1 VKKIIAI
8 LAFALLPLIAGCP
21 SVPQLPD
28 SKTLPPAANLALKAI
43 ASANAALDVAYDFI
57 DSGVR
62 SGAIEPKQG
71 RAWFN
76 MLDEYK
82 AKVADAQKLYDSG
95 GFDAAKAQAAGT
107 EALIKF
113 LHDQAIKSLQDQA
126 RKSATFYPDR
136 DLPILRS
143 IAWIRQPQHS
153 S

>member
-1 VKKIIAI
+1 MRKLIAI
-8 LAFALLPLIAGCP
+8 VALALLPLLAACP

-28 SKTLPPAANLALKAI
+28 SKTLPPAGNIALKAI

-57 DSGVR
+57 GSGVR

-76 MLDEYK
+76 TLDEYK
-82 AKVADAQKLYDSG
+82 AKVAQAQKLFDSG

-113 LHDQAIKSLQDQA
+113 MHDQAIKSLQEQA
-126 RKSATFYPDR
+126 RKSALFNPR
-136 DLPILRS
+136 DAERDDCPCVWLFPIG
-143 IAWIRQPQHS
+143 A
-153 S
+153 